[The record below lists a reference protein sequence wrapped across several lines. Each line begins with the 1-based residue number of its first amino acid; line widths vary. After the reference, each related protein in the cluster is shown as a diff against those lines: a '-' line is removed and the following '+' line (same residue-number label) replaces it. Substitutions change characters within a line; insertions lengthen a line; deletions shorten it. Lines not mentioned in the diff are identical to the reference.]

1 MEELAPKG
9 LLVDD
14 VDGVLDVP
22 DISGTSLMDSF
33 KKILIIRHQ
42 KC

>member
-22 DISGTSLMDSF
+22 DISGTSLDGF
-33 KKILIIRHQ
+33 LQ
-42 KC
+42 KNTYN